1 MFQRTKICS
10 DPMKFKRTPLCTAT
24 TLALTGA
31 MGLSALPAFG
41 QTAAA
46 PASGASAPAVEQVIV
61 TGSRIR
67 RIDAEGAAPVQT
79 VTRDQITNSGVAAVG
94 DLLQQLPS
102 IAGAATNPQVNNG
115 GGDGASTISLRGLG
129 AERTLVLLDGRRL
142 GPSFDVNSIPLNLI
156 DRVDILKQG
165 AGATYGS
172 DAVGG
177 VVNIITRK
185 DITGFDASYQFGQS
199 SRKDARTKDVELT
212 FGTATDKSHVVI
224 GLDYNKAGA
233 VSAGNRNFSK
243 HALYW
248 YTYNHA
254 TQIVKLGSSSVPQGR
269 ITLPGSTV
277 LPNGQTADVYYG
289 TTKPSVVLTRK
300 TGAPGTSLSDF
311 RLYNSATDA
320 YDYQPENLALTPQER
335 SSIFL
340 NGGYTVSDALE
351 LYTSALH
358 NETTSGFQIATLPM
372 VANNDGFA
380 TSADNPFGISFG
392 ATKAGGADGTN
403 FQTRPVDLGTRHSKS
418 DTTLNQLTVGGR
430 GAIPNST
437 WDWDLAYT
445 FQGSKESVSVDG
457 YIQTGLL
464 NNALKS
470 NAFNIFNVTSDTP
483 TGQASLASLKQYTA
497 GYTDFYET
505 NERTV
510 DLSFSGDVIDW
521 KPGTIKAAVGASY
534 HKDTLNDV
542 VDQITNYTAS
552 SDFSACGLAAETCSG
567 NTAGDETVKEVYG
580 ELFVPLLS
588 KMPFVQSLNLTLGS
602 RYSHYASFG
611 GTTNSSVKLEF
622 RPVTDLMLRGTWS
635 QVFRAPTI
643 GNRFGAQQ
651 GTFPSFTDPCQNAT
665 GQEPGYAQACQYIT
679 PGSGYKQD
687 NSQILAYLGGNQ
699 DLKPEKG
706 KVFTLG
712 GVYDSSL
719 IKGLSLSLDYWH
731 YRLNGA
737 ISAAN
742 PLAVVN
748 NCLNSPSAAYCG
760 RIHRDTTGQ
769 ISYVDAS
776 EINAGFIQT
785 NGIDLSAK
793 YILPAT
799 SFGRFQIAVD
809 ATRTGSFK
817 YDLGD
822 GVVTQAAGT
831 LDNTYGN
838 FSKWRTSAQLNW
850 KYQDVGVQ
858 WSTRYISAA
867 TVTASAGPAKDLP
880 LLKEAAVIYHD
891 VAASYDLKRTG
902 TKFMIG
908 ARNLFDKQ
916 PPLAYQFVLNGNV
929 DVNTY
934 DTVGRQ
940 WYVRLEQSF

>member
-10 DPMKFKRTPLCTAT
+10 GPMKFKQTRVFTAT
-24 TLALTGA
+24 TLALTGV
-31 MGLSALPAFG
+31 MGLSAFPAFG
-41 QTAAA
+41 QSAAA
-46 PASGASAPAVEQVIV
+46 PATAASAPDTGVQQVMV

-79 VTRDQITNSGVAAVG
+79 VTREQITSAGVAAVG

-129 AERTLVLLDGRRL
+129 SERTLVLLDGRRL

-185 DITGFDASYQFGQS
+185 DVTGFNASYQFGQS
-199 SRKDARTKDVELT
+199 SRKDARSKDIELT
-212 FGTATDKSHVVI
+212 FGAATDKSHVVI
-224 GLDYNKAGA
+224 GLDYNKVGA

-254 TQIVKLGSSSVPQGR
+254 TQIVKLGSSSVPQGN

-277 LPNGQTADVYYG
+277 LPNGQTVDAYYG
-289 TTKPSVVLTRK
+289 TTKASVVLTRK
-300 TGAPGTSLSDF
+300 TGAAGTSLDDF
-311 RLYNSATDA
+311 RLYNSSTDA
-320 YDYQPENLALTPQER
+320 YDYQPENLASTPQER

-340 NGGYTVSDALE
+340 NGGYNVNDSLE
-351 LYTSALH
+351 LYASALH
-358 NETTSGFQIATLPM
+358 NETSSGFQIATLPM
-372 VANNDGFA
+372 NAVNDGFA
-380 TSADNPFGISFG
+380 TSTDNPFGISFG
-392 ATKAGGADGTN
+392 ATSAGGATGTGLK
-403 FQTRPVDLGTRHSKS
+403 TRPVDLGTRHSKS

-430 GAIPNST
+430 GSIPNTT
-437 WDWDLAYT
+437 WDYDLAYT
-445 FQGSKESVSVDG
+445 FQGSKSTKTVDG
-457 YIQTGLL
+457 YIQTALL
-464 NNALKS
+464 NNALAT
-470 NAFNIFNVTSDTP
+470 NAFNIFNVTSDTA
-483 TGQASLASLKQYTA
+483 TGVASLASLSQYTS
-497 GYTDFYET
+497 GYTDFFET
-505 NERTV
+505 NERIV
-510 DLSFSGDVIDW
+510 DLSFSGDVFDW
-521 KPGTIKAAVGASY
+521 KPGTIKAAVGATY
-534 HKDTLNDV
+534 HKSALNDT

-552 SDFSACGLAAETCSG
+552 SNYSACGLAAETCSG
-567 NTAGDETVKEVYG
+567 NTAGGETVKEVYG
-580 ELFVPLLS
+580 ELFIPLLS
-588 KMPFVQSLNLTLGS
+588 KAPFAQSLNLTLGS
-602 RYSHYASFG
+602 RYSRYKSFG
-611 GTTNSSVKLEF
+611 GTTNSSAKLEF

-643 GNRFGAQQ
+643 SDRFGSQQ
-651 GTFPSFTDPCQNAT
+651 GTFPSFTDPCQTASGN
-665 GQEPGYAQACQYIT
+665 EPGFAQACQYIT
-679 PGSGYKQD
+679 PGSYHQAD
-687 NSQILAYLGGNQ
+687 SQILAYLGGNQ

-712 GVYDSSL
+712 AVYDSSL
-719 IKGLSLSLDYWH
+719 VKGLSLSLDYWH

-737 ISAAN
+737 ISNAV

-748 NCLNSPSAAYCG
+748 NCLNSPSADYCG
-760 RIHRDTTGQ
+760 RIHRQTTGQ
-769 ISYVDAS
+769 ILYVDAS
-776 EINAGFIQT
+776 KINAGFIET
-785 NGIDLSAK
+785 NGIDVSMK
-793 YILPAT
+793 YLLP
-799 SFGRFQIAVD
+799 GRVQLGVD

-822 GVVTQAAGT
+822 GVVSQAAGT

-838 FSKWRTSAQLNW
+838 FSKWRASTQVNW
-850 KYQDVGVQ
+850 KYQSVGAQ

-867 TVTASAGPAKDLP
+867 TVTASAGPAADLP
-880 LLKEAAVIYHD
+880 MLREAAVISHD
-891 VAASYDLKRTG
+891 LVATYDLKKTG
-902 TKFMIG
+902 TSFMVG
-908 ARNLFDKQ
+908 ARNVFDKQ

-934 DTVGRQ
+934 DTIGRQ
-940 WYVRLEQSF
+940 WFVKLEQSF

>member
-10 DPMKFKRTPLCTAT
+10 DPMTFKRTRVCTAT
-24 TLALTGA
+24 MLAFTGA

-46 PASGASAPAVEQVIV
+46 PATAASAPEPVQQVTV

-79 VTRDQITNSGVAAVG
+79 VTREQIQFSGVSAVG

-102 IAGAATNPQVNNG
+102 ISGAATNTQVNNG
-115 GGDGASTISLRGLG
+115 GGDGASTVSLRGLG
-129 AERTLVLLDGRRL
+129 DERTLVLLDGRRL
-142 GPSFDVNSIPLNLI
+142 GPKFDVNSIPLNLI

-185 DITGFDASYQFGQS
+185 DITGFNASYQFGQS
-199 SRKDARTKDVELT
+199 SRKDARAKDVQLT

-224 GLDYNKAGA
+224 GLDYNKQGA
-233 VSAGNRNFSK
+233 VSSGNRKFSK

-248 YTYNHA
+248 YADGSTV
-254 TQIVKLGSSSVPQGR
+254 QLGSSSTPQGN

-277 LPNGQTADVYYG
+277 LPNGQTADAYYG
-289 TTKPSVVLTRK
+289 TTKKSVVLTRK
-300 TGAPGTSLSDF
+300 TGAAGTSLDDF

-320 YDYQPENLALTPQER
+320 YDYQPENLASTPQER

-340 NGGYTVSDALE
+340 NGAHTVNDQLE

-372 VANNDGFA
+372 NAVNDGFA
-380 TSADNPFGISFG
+380 TSTDNPFGISFG
-392 ATKAGGADGTN
+392 ATSAGGAAGTALK
-403 FQTRPVDLGTRHSKS
+403 TRPVDLGTRHSKS

-430 GAIPNST
+430 GTIPNTT

-445 FQGSKESVSVDG
+445 FQGNKATKTVDG
-457 YIQTGLL
+457 YIQTALL
-464 NNALKS
+464 NNALKT
-470 NAFNIFNVTSDTP
+470 NAFNIFNVTSDTA
-483 TGQASLASLKQYTA
+483 TGQASLASLSQYTS
-497 GYTDFYET
+497 GYTDFFET
-505 NERTV
+505 NERIV
-510 DLSFSGDVIDW
+510 DLTLSGDVIDW
-521 KPGTIKAAVGASY
+521 KPGTIKAALGATY
-534 HKDTLNDV
+534 HKSRLDDT

-552 SDFSACGLAAETCSG
+552 SNYSACGLAAETCSG
-567 NTAGDETVKEVYG
+567 NSAGGETVKEIYG
-580 ELFVPLLS
+580 ELFIPLLS
-588 KMPFVQSLNLTLGS
+588 KQPFAQSLNLTLGS
-602 RYSHYASFG
+602 RFSRYESFG
-611 GTTNSSVKLEF
+611 GTTNSSAKLEF
-622 RPVTDLMLRGTWS
+622 RPVTDVMLRGTWS

-643 GNRFGAQQ
+643 KDRFGAQQ
-651 GTFPSFTDPCQNAT
+651 GTFPSFTDPCQTAT
-665 GQEPGYAQACQYIT
+665 GQEPGYAQACANI
-679 PGSGYKQD
+679 PANSGYKQAD
-687 NSQILAYLGGNQ
+687 SQILAYLGGNQ

-712 GVYDSSL
+712 AVYDSSL
-719 IKGLSLSLDYWH
+719 VKGLSVSLDYWH

-737 ISAAN
+737 ISDAV

-748 NCLNSPSAAYCG
+748 NCLNSPTASYCD
-760 RIHRDTTGQ
+760 RIHRQVSGQ
-769 ISYVDAS
+769 VLYVDAS
-776 EINAGFIQT
+776 RINAGFIET
-785 NGIDLSAK
+785 NGIDLSMK
-793 YILPAT
+793 YLLPAM
-799 SFGRFQIAVD
+799 SFGRFQVGLD
-809 ATRTGSFK
+809 ATRTSSFK

-822 GVVTQAAGT
+822 GVVSQAAGT

-838 FSKWRTSAQLNW
+838 FSRWRASTQVNW

-858 WSTRYISAA
+858 WSSRYISGAY
-867 TVTASAGPAKDLP
+867 VGASAAVVGTAP
-880 LLKEAAVIYHD
+880 LLHEASVIYHD
-891 VAASYDLKRTG
+891 LAATYDLKKTG
-902 TKFMIG
+902 TKFMVG
-908 ARNLFDKQ
+908 ARNVFDKQ

-934 DTVGRQ
+934 DTIGRQ